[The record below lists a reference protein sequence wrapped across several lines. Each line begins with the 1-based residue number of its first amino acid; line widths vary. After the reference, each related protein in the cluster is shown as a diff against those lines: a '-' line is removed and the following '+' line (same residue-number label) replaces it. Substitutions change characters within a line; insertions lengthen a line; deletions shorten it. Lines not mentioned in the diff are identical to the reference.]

1 MSNRPG
7 PPLRST
13 RGSRGLELAIC
24 LLGVCNLV
32 RMKLPGGTSS
42 ITSFKTLI
50 LQIGKLIRIL
60 RAASL
65 EPRSPGWQSLG
76 VSWDWTTPVLR
87 AHLVQMSSTPCRHPC
102 ALLSCVF
109 APSVPALWNAL
120 SSSWTFFAILH
131 GVPQMSL
138 FLEFSKLGQ
147 ILFCRP
153 HTAALMRVSSC
164 PVDSEC
170 LEDRVLFISA
180 FQCLGQDLARRRHW
194 MSV

>member
-1 MSNRPG
+1 M
-7 PPLRST
+7 L
-13 RGSRGLELAIC
+13 
-24 LLGVCNLV
+24 
-32 RMKLPGGTSS
+32 GGTSS

-76 VSWDWTTPVLR
+76 VSWELDHSCPPGSSGPDGLHALQTPVC
-87 AHLVQMSSTPCRHPC
+87 P

-109 APSVPALWNAL
+109 ARSALALWNAL
-120 SSSWTFFAILH
+120 SSSWTFFAILQ

-153 HTAALMRVSSC
+153 HTAALMRASSC
-164 PVDSEC
+164 PVDSKC
-170 LEDRVLFISA
+170 LEDRFLFISA
-180 FQCLGQDLARRRHW
+180 FQCLGQDLAWRRHW

>member
-1 MSNRPG
+1 M
-7 PPLRST
+7 L
-13 RGSRGLELAIC
+13 
-24 LLGVCNLV
+24 
-32 RMKLPGGTSS
+32 GGTSS

-65 EPRSPGWQSLG
+65 ELRSPGWQSLG
-76 VSWDWTTPVLR
+76 ASWELDHSCPPGSSGPDGLHSLQMPVC
-87 AHLVQMSSTPCRHPC
+87 P

-109 APSVPALWNAL
+109 ARSALALWNAL
-120 SSSWTFFAILH
+120 SPSWTFFVILQ

-153 HTAALMRVSSC
+153 HTVHLCVRPLVQWTASALRTVFCSSLY
-164 PVDSEC
+164 S
-170 LEDRVLFISA
+170 SA
-180 FQCLGQDLARRRHW
+180 WGRTWHGGGTG
-194 MSV
+194 